1 MSLLL
6 VALIAIVLAGVTST
20 VAWNRS
26 RDERRRRE
34 ARIAA
39 LAAAIHDEPLDR
51 SHSSPERRW

>member
-26 RDERRRRE
+26 RDQ
-34 ARIAA
+34 
-39 LAAAIHDEPLDR
+39 D
-51 SHSSPERRW
+51 RRWLPDVRMPRAAEADLEELPANDAPGQR